1 MIDGCLIAG
10 FVDIGVGLGS
20 ESPMY
25 LTVENTTIQGG
36 EIGVRTFQN
45 GTTAPITKNDHV
57 LLDRVTIQGASVA
70 GVFTRNGNLDISNSN
85 ITGTLG
91 SGSYIAG
98 IEADTYATVNV
109 QTSMITSNEE
119 GVCIFTNSTAI
130 IGTST
135 IIADNTINNEGCGGS
150 VQGMAGAGPSPR
162 L

>member
-1 MIDGCLIAG
+1 
-10 FVDIGVGLGS
+10 
-20 ESPMY
+20 
-25 LTVENTTIQGG
+25 
-36 EIGVRTFQN
+36 
-45 GTTAPITKNDHV
+45 
-57 LLDRVTIQGASVA
+57 
-70 GVFTRNGNLDISNSN
+70 LDISNSN